1 MTSRWI
7 PPLIL
12 LAFAFAGWAFCAA
25 IMGALPPLVGMNA
38 ALAIHLIAGPIGFAA
53 LAFAYR
59 IRIGSY
65 SPLRVAVVFVGFVM
79 AMDLLVVAI
88 AILGNLDMFRS
99 AVGTWIPFG
108 LIFLASWGGGTSAR
122 RRASC

>member
-1 MTSRWI
+1 VTSPWI
-7 PPLIL
+7 PPLIV

-25 IMGALPPLVGMNA
+25 IMGALPPLVGMDA

-59 IRIGSY
+59 MRIGRY
-65 SPLRVAVVFVGFVM
+65 SPLRVALVFVGFVM
-79 AMDLLVVAI
+79 AMDLLVV

-108 LIFLASWGGGTSAR
+108 LIFLASWGGGTWAR